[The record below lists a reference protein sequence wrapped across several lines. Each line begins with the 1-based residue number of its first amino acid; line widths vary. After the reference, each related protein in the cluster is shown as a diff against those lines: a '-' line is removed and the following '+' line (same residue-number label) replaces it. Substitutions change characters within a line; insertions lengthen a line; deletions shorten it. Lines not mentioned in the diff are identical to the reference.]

1 MIIAQQVTL
10 PPIPH
15 GTTNEKLIVGKLVQD
30 ILAAGN
36 TITVNDGEDETLVC
50 STDAKAIFEALA
62 STDEDYVIVNSNQ
75 NGRYGWVRLI
85 WGNDHDIISDYT
97 TNLETLLAGA
107 NALADELEG

>member
-1 MIIAQQVTL
+1 MTIGQQVTI

-15 GTTNEKLIVGKLVQD
+15 GSTNEKLIVGKLVTD

-36 TITVNDGEDETLVC
+36 TITVNDGEDDTLVG
-50 STDAKAIFEALA
+50 SIDAKAIFEALA

-85 WGNDHDIISDYT
+85 WGNDCDIISNYT
-97 TNLETLLAGA
+97 MNLETLVAGA